1 VLERW
6 APPAPQTADDPVVF
20 AQFIARLAA
29 DGLWVYESLSSKPLS
44 AKVRQQVV
52 EHLARAID
60 PTLAGADSKP
70 AGWRRMKG
78 NKP

>member
-6 APPAPQTADDPVVF
+6 ASPAPQTADDPVVF

-44 AKVRQQVV
+44 PKVRQQLA
-52 EHLARAID
+52 EQLARVID
-60 PTLAGADSKP
+60 PTVTGADSKR
-70 AGWRRMKG
+70 AGRRRMKG
-78 NKP
+78 YEP